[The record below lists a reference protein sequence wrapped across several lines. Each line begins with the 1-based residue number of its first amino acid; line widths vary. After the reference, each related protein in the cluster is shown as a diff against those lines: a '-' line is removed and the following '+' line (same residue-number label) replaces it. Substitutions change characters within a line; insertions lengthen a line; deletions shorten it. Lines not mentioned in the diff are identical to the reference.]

1 MILSHDAAGSG
12 PALVLLHSGVCDRRM
27 WDPQWEALRAGGYRV
42 VRADLRG
49 FGETPAEAG
58 DYDPVADVWRLLD
71 SLGIERAA
79 LIGASYGGKL
89 ALAAAARH
97 PERVTALALL
107 ASGLPGRA
115 PSAELRAWGAREDA
129 LLNAGDLDGAVA
141 LNVDTWLGPDATAET
156 RAAVAD
162 MQRHAFRVQLAA
174 EAAAEADG
182 SDRPEAD
189 GSQGA
194 NEVHAADE
202 SQGADAAQEAD
213 AAPETPQAAPE
224 FDLSGIAAPALAVA
238 GAHDFADHRE
248 IAVDL
253 AGLLPNARHL
263 ELGWAGHLP
272 SLERPEEVTAL
283 LLDFLTEAGVTA
295 RA

>member
-1 MILSHDAAGSG
+1 MTLSHDAAGSG

-27 WDPQWEALRAGGYRV
+27 WDPQWEALQAAGYRV

-49 FGETPAEAG
+49 FGETPAKTG
-58 DYDPVADVWRLLD
+58 DYDPVADVWELLD

-79 LIGASYGGKL
+79 LVGASYGGKL

-129 LLNAGDLDGAVA
+129 LLEADDLEGAVA
-141 LNVDTWLGPDATAET
+141 LNVETWLGPDATPGT

-162 MQRHAFRVQLAA
+162 MQRHAFRIQLAA
-174 EAAAEADG
+174 EAAAETAEP
-182 SDRPEAD
+182 SVPA
-189 GSQGA
+189 A
-194 NEVHAADE
+194 NEAEAAE
-202 SQGADAAQEAD
+202 QIPPT
-213 AAPETPQAAPE
+213 APT
-224 FDLSGIAAPALAVA
+224 FDLSGIAAPALAIT
-238 GAHDFADHRE
+238 GAHDFADYRE
-248 IAVDL
+248 IAVAL
-253 AGLLPNARHL
+253 ADLLPNARHL
-263 ELGWAGHLP
+263 DLDWAGHLP

-283 LLDFLTEAGVTA
+283 LLDFLTGAGVA
-295 RA
+295 KEG

>member
-1 MILSHDAAGSG
+1 MTLSHDAAGSG
-12 PALVLLHSGVCDRRM
+12 PALLLLHSGVCDRRM
-27 WDPQWEALRAGGYRV
+27 WDPQWEALEAAGYRV

-49 FGETPAEAG
+49 FGETPAETG
-58 DYDPVADVWRLLD
+58 DYDPVADVWELLD

-79 LIGASYGGKL
+79 LVGASYGGKL

-129 LLNAGDLDGAVA
+129 LLEADDLEGAVA
-141 LNVDTWLGPDATAET
+141 LNVDTWLGPDATPGT

-174 EAAAEADG
+174 EAAETAEPP
-182 SDRPEAD
+182 RP
-189 GSQGA
+189 GA
-194 NEVHAADE
+194 NEPDE
-202 SQGADAAQEAD
+202 ADAAQE
-213 AAPETPQAAPE
+213 TPPTAPE

-238 GAHDFADHRE
+238 GAHDFADYRE
-248 IAVDL
+248 IAVAL
-253 AGLLPNARHL
+253 ADLLPNARHL
-263 ELGWAGHLP
+263 ALDWAGHLP

-283 LLDFLTEAGVTA
+283 LLDFLTGAGVA
-295 RA
+295 KDG

>member
-1 MILSHDAAGSG
+1 MTLSHDAAGSG

-27 WDPQWEALRAGGYRV
+27 WDPQWEALQAAGYRV

-49 FGETPAEAG
+49 FGETPAETG
-58 DYDPVADVWRLLD
+58 DYDPVADVWELLD

-79 LIGASYGGKL
+79 LVGASYGGKL

-129 LLNAGDLDGAVA
+129 LLEADDLEGAVA
-141 LNVDTWLGPDATAET
+141 LNVETWLGPDATPGT

-162 MQRHAFRVQLAA
+162 MQRHAFRIQLAA
-174 EAAAEADG
+174 EAAAETAEP
-182 SDRPEAD
+182 SVPA
-189 GSQGA
+189 A
-194 NEVHAADE
+194 NEAEAAAE
-202 SQGADAAQEAD
+202 QIPPT
-213 AAPETPQAAPE
+213 APT
-224 FDLSGIAAPALAVA
+224 FDLSGIAAPALAIS
-238 GAHDFADHRE
+238 GAHDFADFRE
-248 IAVDL
+248 IAVAL
-253 AGLLPNARHL
+253 ADLLPNARHL
-263 ELGWAGHLP
+263 DLDWAGHLP

-283 LLDFLTEAGVTA
+283 LLDFLTGAGVA
-295 RA
+295 KEG

>member
-1 MILSHDAAGSG
+1 MIGGVILSHDAAGSG

-27 WDPQWEALRAGGYRV
+27 WDPQWEALRAVGYRV
-42 VRADLRG
+42 VRPDLRG

-58 DYDPVADVWRLLD
+58 DYDPVADVWELLD

-129 LLNAGDLDGAVA
+129 LLNADDLDGAVA
-141 LNVDTWLGPDATAET
+141 LNVDTWLGPHATPGT
-156 RAAVAD
+156 RAAVAE

-174 EAAAEADG
+174 EAAEAAAEA
-182 SDRPEAD
+182 A
-189 GSQGA
+189 
-194 NEVHAADE
+194 
-202 SQGADAAQEAD
+202 
-213 AAPETPQAAPE
+213 
-224 FDLSGIAAPALAVA
+224 
-238 GAHDFADHRE
+238 
-248 IAVDL
+248 
-253 AGLLPNARHL
+253 
-263 ELGWAGHLP
+263 
-272 SLERPEEVTAL
+272 
-283 LLDFLTEAGVTA
+283 TEAATEAAAEAEAATVTGTAGRPGPRPTSRKRRVRRRRPGRLPPSGTSPGSRPPPSPSPAPMTSPTTA
-295 RA
+295 RSP

>member
-1 MILSHDAAGSG
+1 MTLSHDAAGSG

-27 WDPQWEALRAGGYRV
+27 WDPQWEALQAAGYRV

-49 FGETPAEAG
+49 FGETPAETG
-58 DYDPVADVWRLLD
+58 DYDPVADVWELLD

-79 LIGASYGGKL
+79 LVGASYGGKL

-129 LLNAGDLDGAVA
+129 LLEADDLEGAVA
-141 LNVDTWLGPDATAET
+141 LNVETWLGPDATPGT

-162 MQRHAFRVQLAA
+162 MQRHAFRIQLAA
-174 EAAAEADG
+174 EAAAETAEP
-182 SDRPEAD
+182 SVPA
-189 GSQGA
+189 A
-194 NEVHAADE
+194 NEAEAAAE
-202 SQGADAAQEAD
+202 QILPT
-213 AAPETPQAAPE
+213 APT
-224 FDLSGIAAPALAVA
+224 FDLSGIAAPALAIS
-238 GAHDFADHRE
+238 GAHDFADYRE
-248 IAVDL
+248 IAVAL
-253 AGLLPNARHL
+253 ADLLPNARHL
-263 ELGWAGHLP
+263 DLDWAGHLP

-283 LLDFLTEAGVTA
+283 LLDFLTGAGVA
-295 RA
+295 KEG

>member
-1 MILSHDAAGSG
+1 MIGGVTLSHDAAGSG
-12 PALVLLHSGVCDRRM
+12 PALLLLHSGVCDRRM
-27 WDPQWEALRAGGYRV
+27 WDPQWEALQAAGYRV

-49 FGETPAEAG
+49 FGETPAETG
-58 DYDPVADVWRLLD
+58 DYDPVADVWELLD

-79 LIGASYGGKL
+79 LVGASYGGKL

-129 LLNAGDLDGAVA
+129 LLEADDLEGAVA
-141 LNVDTWLGPDATAET
+141 LNVDTWLGPDATPGT

-174 EAAAEADG
+174 EAAAETAEPP
-182 SDRPEAD
+182 RP
-189 GSQGA
+189 GA
-194 NEVHAADE
+194 NEPDE
-202 SQGADAAQEAD
+202 ADAAQE
-213 AAPETPQAAPE
+213 TPPTAPE

-238 GAHDFADHRE
+238 GAHDFADYRE
-248 IAVDL
+248 IAVAL
-253 AGLLPNARHL
+253 ADLLPNARHL
-263 ELGWAGHLP
+263 ALDWAGHLP

-283 LLDFLTEAGVTA
+283 LLDFLTGAGVA
-295 RA
+295 KDG

>member
-1 MILSHDAAGSG
+1 MTLSHDAAGSG

-27 WDPQWEALRAGGYRV
+27 WDPQWEALQAAGYRV

-49 FGETPAEAG
+49 FGETPAETG
-58 DYDPVADVWRLLD
+58 DYDPVGDVWELLD

-79 LIGASYGGKL
+79 LVGASYGGKL

-129 LLNAGDLDGAVA
+129 LLEADDLEGAVA
-141 LNVDTWLGPDATAET
+141 LNVETWLGPDATPGT

-162 MQRHAFRVQLAA
+162 MQRHAFRIQLAA
-174 EAAAEADG
+174 EAAAETAAP
-182 SDRPEAD
+182 SVPA
-189 GSQGA
+189 A
-194 NEVHAADE
+194 NEAEAAAE
-202 SQGADAAQEAD
+202 QIPPT
-213 AAPETPQAAPE
+213 APT
-224 FDLSGIAAPALAVA
+224 FDLSGIAAPALAIT
-238 GAHDFADHRE
+238 GAHDFADYRE
-248 IAVDL
+248 IAVAL
-253 AGLLPNARHL
+253 ADLLPNARHL
-263 ELGWAGHLP
+263 DLDWAGHLP

-283 LLDFLTEAGVTA
+283 LLDFLTGAGVA
-295 RA
+295 KEG

>member
-1 MILSHDAAGSG
+1 MIGGVTLSHDAAGSG

-27 WDPQWEALRAGGYRV
+27 WDPQWEALQAAGYRV

-49 FGETPAEAG
+49 FGETPAETG
-58 DYDPVADVWRLLD
+58 DYDPVADVWELLD

-115 PSAELRAWGAREDA
+115 PSAGLRAWGAREDA
-129 LLNAGDLDGAVA
+129 LLEADDLEGAVA
-141 LNVDTWLGPDATAET
+141 LNVDTWLGPDATPGT
-156 RAAVAD
+156 RAALAD
-162 MQRHAFRVQLAA
+162 MQRNAFRVQLAA
-174 EAAAEADG
+174 EAAAGTAEP
-182 SDRPEAD
+182 SRPEAND
-189 GSQGA
+189 P
-194 NEVHAADE
+194 E
-202 SQGADAAQEAD
+202 GADAAE
-213 AAPETPQAAPE
+213 ETPPTAPG
-224 FDLSGIAAPALAVA
+224 FDLSGIAAPALAIA
-238 GAHDFADHRE
+238 GAHDFADYRE

-253 AGLLPNARHL
+253 AELLPNARHL
-263 ELGWAGHLP
+263 DLDWAGHLP

-283 LLDFLTEAGVTA
+283 LLDFLTEAGLPTDG
-295 RA
+295 

>member
-27 WDPQWEALRAGGYRV
+27 WDPQWEALRAVGYRV

-129 LLNAGDLDGAVA
+129 LLNADDLDGAVA
-141 LNVDTWLGPDATAET
+141 LNVDTWLGPDAAAET
-156 RAAVAD
+156 RAAVAE
-162 MQRHAFRVQLAA
+162 MQRHAFQVQLAA
-174 EAAAEADG
+174 EAEAAEAEAEA
-182 SDRPEAD
+182 SEPDRPE
-189 GSQGA
+189 
-194 NEVHAADE
+194 AADE
-202 SQGADAAQEAD
+202 SQGSDAAQE
-213 AAPETPQAAPE
+213 TRQAAPE
-224 FDLSGIAAPALAVA
+224 FDLSGIAAPTLAVA

-263 ELGWAGHLP
+263 ELDWAGHLP

-283 LLDFLTEAGVTA
+283 LVGFLTEAGV
-295 RA
+295 RPPVS

>member
-1 MILSHDAAGSG
+1 MTLSHDAAGSG

-27 WDPQWEALRAGGYRV
+27 WDPQWEALQAAGYRV

-49 FGETPAEAG
+49 FGETPAETG
-58 DYDPVADVWRLLD
+58 DYDPVADVWELLD

-79 LIGASYGGKL
+79 LVGASYGGKL

-115 PSAELRAWGAREDA
+115 PSAELRAWGVREDA
-129 LLNAGDLDGAVA
+129 LLEADDLEGAVA
-141 LNVDTWLGPDATAET
+141 LNVDTWLGPDATPGT

-174 EAAAEADG
+174 EAAEPP
-182 SDRPEAD
+182 RPEA
-189 GSQGA
+189 
-194 NEVHAADE
+194 NEPDE
-202 SQGADAAQEAD
+202 ADAAQE
-213 AAPETPQAAPE
+213 TPPTAPE

-238 GAHDFADHRE
+238 GAHDFADYRE
-248 IAVDL
+248 IAVAL
-253 AGLLPNARHL
+253 ADLLPNARHL
-263 ELGWAGHLP
+263 DLDWAGHLP

-283 LLDFLTEAGVTA
+283 LLDFLNGAGVA
-295 RA
+295 KDG

>member
-1 MILSHDAAGSG
+1 MTLSHDAAGSG

-27 WDPQWEALRAGGYRV
+27 WDPQWEALRAAGYRV

-49 FGETPAEAG
+49 FGETPAETG
-58 DYDPVADVWRLLD
+58 EYDPIADVWELLD

-129 LLNAGDLDGAVA
+129 LLEADDLEGAVA
-141 LNVDTWLGPDATAET
+141 LNVDTWLGPDATPGT

-174 EAAAEADG
+174 EAAAGTAAPSRPEESGPEEADTAEDG
-182 SDRPEAD
+182 PEQA
-189 GSQGA
+189 
-194 NEVHAADE
+194 HT
-202 SQGADAAQEAD
+202 AQESPQT
-213 AAPETPQAAPE
+213 APA
-224 FDLSGIAAPALAVA
+224 FDLSGIAAPALAVS
-238 GAHDFADHRE
+238 GAHDFADYRE
-248 IAVDL
+248 IAEDL
-253 AGLLPNARHL
+253 AALLPNARHL
-263 ELGWAGHLP
+263 DLGWAGHLP

-283 LLDFLTEAGVTA
+283 LVDFLTGAGVA
-295 RA
+295 ADG

>member
-1 MILSHDAAGSG
+1 MIGGVTLSHDAAGSG
-12 PALVLLHSGVCDRRM
+12 PALLLLHSGVCDRRM
-27 WDPQWEALRAGGYRV
+27 WDPQWEALEAAGYRV

-49 FGETPAEAG
+49 FGETPAETG
-58 DYDPVADVWRLLD
+58 DYDPVADVWELLD

-79 LIGASYGGKL
+79 LVGASYGGKL

-129 LLNAGDLDGAVA
+129 LLEADDLEGAVA
-141 LNVDTWLGPDATAET
+141 LNVDTWLGPDATPGT

-174 EAAAEADG
+174 EAAETAEPP
-182 SDRPEAD
+182 RP
-189 GSQGA
+189 GA
-194 NEVHAADE
+194 NEPDE
-202 SQGADAAQEAD
+202 ADAAQE
-213 AAPETPQAAPE
+213 TPPTAPE

-238 GAHDFADHRE
+238 GAHDFADYRE
-248 IAVDL
+248 IAVAL
-253 AGLLPNARHL
+253 ADLLPNARHL
-263 ELGWAGHLP
+263 ALDWAGHLP

-283 LLDFLTEAGVTA
+283 LLDFLTGAGVA
-295 RA
+295 KDG

>member
-1 MILSHDAAGSG
+1 MTLSHDAAGSG
-12 PALVLLHSGVCDRRM
+12 PALLLLHSGVCDRRM
-27 WDPQWEALRAGGYRV
+27 WDPQWEALQAAGYRV

-49 FGETPAEAG
+49 FGETPAETG
-58 DYDPVADVWRLLD
+58 DYDPVADVWELLD

-79 LIGASYGGKL
+79 LVGASYGGKL

-129 LLNAGDLDGAVA
+129 LLEADDLEGAVA
-141 LNVDTWLGPDATAET
+141 LNVDTWLGPDATPGT

-174 EAAAEADG
+174 EAAAETAEPP
-182 SDRPEAD
+182 RP
-189 GSQGA
+189 GA
-194 NEVHAADE
+194 NEPDE
-202 SQGADAAQEAD
+202 ADAAQE
-213 AAPETPQAAPE
+213 TPPTAPE

-238 GAHDFADHRE
+238 GAHDFADYRE
-248 IAVDL
+248 IAVAL
-253 AGLLPNARHL
+253 ADLLPNARHL
-263 ELGWAGHLP
+263 ALDWAGHLP

-283 LLDFLTEAGVTA
+283 LLDFLTGAGVA
-295 RA
+295 KDG